1 MLNALSGEYYDLCF
15 KFVIHK
21 EICESQI
28 ARSRPVAR
36 AGVFLIIFNAP
47 KVHGERD
54 VPRVR
59 GEYPRIRATRASEGL
74 RV

>member
-1 MLNALSGEYYDLCF
+1 MIWA
-15 KFVIHK
+15 FVIHK

-28 ARSRPVAR
+28 ARSRTV

-54 VPRVR
+54 VF
-59 GEYPRIRATRASEGL
+59 
-74 RV
+74 